1 MKESFIFYKSFYDGI
16 KMLDDKD
23 QLQAFKALCEY
34 AFYNEEV
41 PVDGVAGAIFALA
54 RPQIDAN
61 NERYENGKKGGK
73 YGKLGGRPKKAQ
85 TDAPTEEKPKKPAKV
100 EDPKLSYG
108 EFGNVKLT
116 AAEHDKLIAK
126 YGSDETAEA
135 IEFLDQ
141 YISEK
146 GYKSKSHYLA
156 MCRWVFDAVTER
168 KNKKTTRIDDDCA
181 FDKLFKEAGLMA

>member
-1 MKESFIFYKSFYDGI
+1 
-16 KMLDDKD
+16 MLNDAD

-34 AFYNEEV
+34 AFYNNEM
-41 PVDGVAGAIFALA
+41 PVEGVAGAIFALA

-85 TDAPTEEKPKKPAKV
+85 DEAKPKPEKEQKPAKV
-100 EDPKLSYG
+100 EDPKLTYG
-108 EFGNVKLT
+108 EYGNVKLT
-116 AAEHDKLIAK
+116 AAEHDKLKCDFGA
-126 YGSDETAEA
+126 DETDAA
-135 IEFLDQ
+135 IEYLDQ
-141 YISEK
+141 YIKEK

-156 MCRWVFDAVTER
+156 LRRWVFDAVSER
-168 KNKKTTRIDDDCA
+168 KSRKTTRIDNNDDCA